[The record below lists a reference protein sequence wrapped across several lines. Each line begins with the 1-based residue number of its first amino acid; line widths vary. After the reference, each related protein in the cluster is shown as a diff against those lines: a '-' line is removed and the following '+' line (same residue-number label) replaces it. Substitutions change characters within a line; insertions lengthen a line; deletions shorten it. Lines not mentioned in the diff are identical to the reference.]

1 MSKYLNPKADLTFK
15 KVFGEHKELLI
26 SLLNSLLPLPV
37 GREIVS
43 VEYLTSEMI
52 TEKLGYEAETA
63 AIRAKLAAE

>member
-15 KVFGEHKELLI
+15 KVFGEHKDLLI

-52 TEKLGYEAETA
+52 TEKPGYEAETA